1 MEISFFLAPSKVNR
15 PPRKYKTGKR
25 HRREIWVLCEGQ
37 FWSGGNTP
45 VLFSSSQNSSFKEI
59 EKMSF
64 VVEFTVLWQYHFHTK
79 NTLFD
84 FDHIFYFTRKNIE
97 ASTVALPGE
106 RKDSW
111 NSQSKMKF
119 RTNRW
124 EEIMFNKCSIVK
136 YMLVIHLQS
145 LPFLNGNTT
154 RSSLLMLGNASLPH
168 HCPQKP

>member
-1 MEISFFLAPSKVNR
+1 MRASSGVEETHLFYFLHLKTPLLRRWKKCLSLVSSKFFDNNIFLLKS
-15 PPRKYKTGKR
+15 
-25 HRREIWVLCEGQ
+25 
-37 FWSGGNTP
+37 
-45 VLFSSSQNSSFKEI
+45 
-59 EKMSF
+59 
-64 VVEFTVLWQYHFHTK
+64 
-79 NTLFD
+79 TLFD

-97 ASTVALPGE
+97 ASIVVLSGE

-119 RTNRW
+119 RTNWW
-124 EEIMFNKCSIVK
+124 EEIMPNKCSVVK

-145 LPFLNGNTT
+145 LPFLSGNTT